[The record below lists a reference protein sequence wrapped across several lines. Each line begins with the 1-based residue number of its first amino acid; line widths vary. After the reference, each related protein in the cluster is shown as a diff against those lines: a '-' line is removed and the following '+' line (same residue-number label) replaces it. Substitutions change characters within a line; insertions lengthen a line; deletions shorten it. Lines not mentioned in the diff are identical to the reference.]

1 MTASFKR
8 LMIILAAV
16 FLVGLIIINFLK
28 SSSSLDDPKDIVT
41 DLGITN
47 TGVVDGGS
55 TGTTQF
61 PSTQSNETINAR
73 DFLKDPDVI
82 DWDGAGTYM
91 LGAGL
96 FDQDEAYQIFYYAPD
111 KSLRVVLLAE
121 PFAQIR
127 LVAQEQLKNRL
138 GLTEAEIC
146 AMNIRV
152 NIPVMSS
159 ESLSGQNLG
168 LSFCPG
174 SVQL

>member
-8 LMIILAAV
+8 LMLILAAV
-16 FLVGLIIINFLK
+16 FLVGLIILNFLK
-28 SSSSLDDPKDIVT
+28 SSSSLDDTKTIIN

-47 TGVVDGGS
+47 SEVVDGGS
-55 TGTTQF
+55 TGVTQF
-61 PSTQSNETINAR
+61 PSTQSNETITAR

-91 LGAGL
+91 IGTGL
-96 FDQDEAYQIFYYAPD
+96 IDQDEAYQIFYYAPD
-111 KSLRVVLLAE
+111 KSLSIVLMAE
-121 PFAQIR
+121 PFAKIR
-127 LVAQEQLKNRL
+127 LVAEEQLKNRL
-138 GLTEAEIC
+138 GLSEAQIC
-146 AMNIRV
+146 AMNVRV